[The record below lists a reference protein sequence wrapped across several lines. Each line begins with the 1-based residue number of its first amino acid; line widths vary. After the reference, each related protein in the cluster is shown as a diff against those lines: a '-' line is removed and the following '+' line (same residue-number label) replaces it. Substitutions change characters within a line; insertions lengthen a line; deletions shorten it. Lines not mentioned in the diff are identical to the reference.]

1 MKKVLIMCF
10 VLIIP
15 FITIGCNDKDF
26 NVDSYKELFNVN
38 TIVLTQDM
46 NHRKI
51 IKNKNE
57 INTVLSILKLE
68 TQNFN
73 KEYLE
78 LEEELVQKLSGYFKI
93 EITALSKKDRDYS
106 CYYITENGIL
116 YEQINNFVRYTEQ
129 YAVNYS
135 DLLNFIYE
143 YEE

>member
-1 MKKVLIMCF
+1 MCF
-10 VLIIP
+10 VLIMP
-15 FITIGCNDKDF
+15 FIIIGCNDKDF
-26 NVDSYKELFNVN
+26 NADSYKELFNVN

-93 EITALSKKDRDYS
+93 EITALSEKDRDYS
-106 CYYITENGIL
+106 CYYITKNGIL

-129 YAVNYS
+129 YAVDYS
-135 DLLNFIYE
+135 DLLNFMYE